1 RASGSGIV
9 PAARMRVLHIAP
21 TFFDAASVIGG
32 AERFTWELAR
42 AMAHTAD
49 VTLLT
54 FGPRAFAHER
64 DGVQV
69 QCLKHWGGIGH
80 SLMPDPVRW
89 SFVRALRAADIVHC
103 YQVDVMSTNAGVL
116 GARALGRPVFVTD
129 LGGGYARMPSR
140 WLPIMRLATAYLL
153 ISDYSRQLWL
163 QRPRFRR
170 PDHLDVIYGGVD
182 TDHFSPGGAK
192 DPSMVVFVGRLV
204 AHKGVEHLIDAIGAG
219 QRLHVVGRP
228 YDQAYLAFLRDKARG
243 KNVVFEHDV
252 DDAGLVERYRRAAVS
267 VLPSVATNYRGV
279 VTGHAE
285 LFGLAAA
292 EAMACGTAT
301 IVTNTASLPEV
312 VADQETG
319 FVVPPGDAG
328 ALARRI
334 GQLCGNPGLAAMMG
348 TAARRR
354 IIGQFTWDATAR
366 RCLAAY
372 ARAINPG
379 AAV

>member
-1 RASGSGIV
+1 
-9 PAARMRVLHIAP
+9 MHVLHIAP
-21 TFFDAASVIGG
+21 TFFDASSVIGG

-42 AMAHTAD
+42 AMARTAD

-54 FGPRAFAHER
+54 FGPRAFTNQR
-64 DGVQV
+64 DGVMV
-69 QCLKHWGGIGH
+69 RCLKHWGGAGH

-89 SFVRALRAADIVHC
+89 SFFQALRAADVVHC
-103 YQVDVMSTNAGVL
+103 HQVDVMSTNVGVL
-116 GARALGRPVFVTD
+116 GARAFGRPVFVTD
-129 LGGGYARMPSR
+129 LGGGYARLPSR
-140 WLPIMRLATAYLL
+140 WLPIMRRATAYLL

-163 QRPRFRR
+163 QRPAFRR

-204 AHKGVEHLIDAIGAG
+204 AHKGVEHLIDALGPG

-228 YDQAYLAFLRDKARG
+228 YDQRYLAYLRDKARG
-243 KNVVFEHDV
+243 RNVVFEHDV
-252 DDAGLVERYRRAAVS
+252 DDAGLVDRYRRAAVS
-267 VLPSVATNYRGV
+267 VLPSVARDYRGV
-279 VTGHAE
+279 VTEHAE

-292 EAMACGTAT
+292 EAMSCGTAT
-301 IVTNTASLPEV
+301 IVTNTTSLPEV

-328 ALARRI
+328 ALGRRLS
-334 GQLCGNPGLAAMMG
+334 QLCGNPVLAVTMG
-348 TAARRR
+348 AAARRR
-354 IIGQFTWDATAR
+354 IMEQFTWDATAR

-372 ARAINPG
+372 ARATGPG